1 MSLGWPE
8 SKGFGPLN
16 FKGLYSWLTKI
27 NIPNNLQIPQRPSSY
42 HCKLSLPHIFLDT
55 STTIEKLPRHAG
67 RILPNG
73 FPMSIVQSENIT
85 STSTLAVRT
94 LLPPTVGSI
103 KIVRSTYRSVK
114 WYWERHVRVVK
125 KNIRILILKNNKQR
139 WKIKLH
145 VL

>member
-1 MSLGWPE
+1 MSLVWPE
-8 SKGFGPLN
+8 SKGFEPLN
-16 FKGLYSWLTKI
+16 QGALLVVNENRIFSTICKFLKG
-27 NIPNNLQIPQRPSSY
+27 RPVITVSY
-42 HCKLSLPHIFLDT
+42 QPHIFLDT
-55 STTIEKLPRHAG
+55 STAIEKPPRHAG

-73 FPMSIVQSENIT
+73 FPMCIIQSENIT